1 MIQNLS
7 KFNITIPVST
17 IPHLEEVKK
26 IVFDYDDGGEDWNT
40 SDALAAIICT
50 GQDQT
55 KDISNITMLYDVD
68 SNRTKH
74 LGENRIN
81 KSFYIGV
88 PDRKYITDLK
98 EDFNRLKPSSIE
110 TFTAEDI
117 ITYFLDEFYLLVN
130 L

>member
-1 MIQNLS
+1 MVQNIS
-7 KFNITIPVST
+7 KLNITIPVST

-26 IVFDYDDGGEDWNT
+26 IVFDYDARGEDWNA
-40 SDALAAIICT
+40 SDALAAIIDI

-55 KDISNITMLYDVD
+55 NDISNITMLYDVD
-68 SNRTKH
+68 SNRAKH

-81 KSFYIGV
+81 KTFNIGA

-117 ITYFLDEFYLLVN
+117 ITYFFDEFYLLVN